1 VNWNNTHV
9 DAGNQLTLKSGN
21 DTTLKGAVATGKQ
34 ITADI
39 GGNLT
44 IESLQDT
51 STYTSKQSSAGF
63 SASIP
68 IYGTGGSA
76 SVNVSKSKIDS
87 DYASVTEQSG
97 IKAGD
102 GGFKINVQGNTDLTG
117 GAITSTRTALD
128 HEQNRFTTGGTL
140 TTSDIQNRANY
151 SAKAVGVNLGTGVS
165 LDGKLAPQGTSAGL
179 GRDSGN
185 ASSLTQAA
193 ITGIAGNKEAR
204 TGDKETGIGQ
214 IFDADKVQK
223 EINAQVQITQEFGR
237 QASKAV
243 GDYAQGQRNALH
255 ERAKSATAAEEKEI
269 QTQLNDLATQERVM
283 NVLIG
288 AVSGM
293 GGTALTKETLSAAA
307 DEMRQIMI
315 EDSKKFAGVVD
326 KEGKPLFSNISG
338 RSEGVNGDGLKIAG
352 TRADLDLLCGADSQR
367 CFFEKNPDG
376 LVDTSKPV
384 KFIGDE
390 VRVTDGTTR
399 KQTFEEFLQT
409 EDGQKL
415 LSAPFGGL
423 QGGNRTWLFGV
434 PYEKGGWVD
443 KLLEAFAGP
452 HDLMG
457 GRAPGLYDE
466 QGNIKRGMS
475 SAESKS
481 YDVWSSA
488 ALAPAAP
495 FAAAQVLPP
504 EVWKAV
510 SILLKAG
517 Q

>member
-1 VNWNNTHV
+1 MNTV
-9 DAGNQLTLKSGN
+9 AGRRYL
-21 DTTLKGAVATGKQ
+21 D
-34 ITADI
+34 
-39 GGNLT
+39 
-44 IESLQDT
+44 
-51 STYTSKQSSAGF
+51 
-63 SASIP
+63 
-68 IYGTGGSA
+68 
-76 SVNVSKSKIDS
+76 

-102 GGFKINVQGNTDLTG
+102 AGFDVRVNGNTDLTG

-315 EDSKKFAGVVD
+315 EDSKKFKGITDGTAPLSNLS
-326 KEGKPLFSNISG
+326 GK
-338 RSEGVNGDGLKIAG
+338 SEGVRGDGTKIGGTRVDLDGVCGQSNERCKKQVDGEGKFILDEKDIPKLLLNGDGMAQFDYEIDGKKISLADFLNTREGQKMAG
-352 TRADLDLLCGADSQR
+352 LTGGIQGAEGTLFGIPYAAGSWQDKLIEA
-367 CFFEKNPDG
+367 FGGTHD
-376 LVDTSKPV
+376 
-384 KFIGDE
+384 FIG
-390 VRVTDGTTR
+390 
-399 KQTFEEFLQT
+399 
-409 EDGQKL
+409 GQ
-415 LSAPFGGL
+415 A
-423 QGGNRTWLFGV
+423 V
-434 PYEKGGWVD
+434 
-443 KLLEAFAGP
+443 
-452 HDLMG
+452 
-457 GRAPGLYDE
+457 GLYDE
-466 QGNIKRGMS
+466 QGNIQRGMTEIETK
-475 SAESKS
+475 A
-481 YDVWSSA
+481 YDVWSGA
-488 ALAPAAP
+488 AIAPATP
-495 FAAAQVLPP
+495 FAAATLLPP
-504 EVWKAV
+504 EAWKAI
-510 SILLKAG
+510 SILLEASK
-517 Q
+517 